1 MVPVPNSL
9 DCCEDSIMHLTS
21 VWEAGTTM
29 DVKTTGVNESD
40 KVPLSWNLQTQSQES
55 KTDN

>member
-1 MVPVPNSL
+1 
-9 DCCEDSIMHLTS
+9 
-21 VWEAGTTM
+21 M